1 MVKLAAQSILHT
13 VTGDWEIRVYCE
25 DGKLEHVALIK
36 GEMDSETIPLVRLHS
51 ECLTGDVLGSKH
63 CDCGEQ
69 KNAAL
74 EKIAANGA
82 GIFLYMRQEGRGIG
96 LANKIKAYELQ
107 RVEGLDTLEANLRL
121 GRLGDERSYEP
132 AASILKDIGV
142 NTIRLLSNNPD
153 KKIHLEEQDIH
164 IHELVAL
171 EIEPN
176 EVNKKYLQT
185 KKEKMGHILKKV

>member
-1 MVKLAAQSILHT
+1 MIKLAAQSVLNT

-36 GEMDSETIPLVRLHS
+36 GKMDSETIPLVRLHS
-51 ECLTGDVLGSKH
+51 ECLTGDVMGSKH

-121 GRLGDERSYEP
+121 GRRGDERSYEP
-132 AASILKDIGV
+132 AANILKDIGISS
-142 NTIRLLSNNPD
+142 IRLLSNNPE
-153 KKIHLEEQDIH
+153 KVKGLEQYGIHVE
-164 IHELVAL
+164 ELVPL
-171 EIEPN
+171 EITPN

-185 KKEKMGHILKKV
+185 KKEKMGHILRNV

>member
-1 MVKLAAQSILHT
+1 MIKLAAQSVLHT

-36 GEMDSETIPLVRLHS
+36 GKMDSETIPLVRLHS
-51 ECLTGDVLGSKH
+51 ECLTGDVMGSKH

-121 GRLGDERSYEP
+121 GRRGDERSYEP
-132 AASILKDIGV
+132 AANILKDIGISS
-142 NTIRLLSNNPD
+142 IRLLSNNPE
-153 KKIHLEEQDIH
+153 KVKGLEQYGIHVE
-164 IHELVAL
+164 ELVPL
-171 EIEPN
+171 EITPN

-185 KKEKMGHILKKV
+185 KKEKMGHILRNV

>member
-1 MVKLAAQSILHT
+1 MIKLAAQSVLHT

-36 GEMDSETIPLVRLHS
+36 GKMDSETIPLVRLHS
-51 ECLTGDVLGSKH
+51 ECLTGDVMGSKH

-121 GRLGDERSYEP
+121 GRRGDERSYEP
-132 AASILKDIGV
+132 AANILKDIGISS
-142 NTIRLLSNNPD
+142 IRLLSNNPE
-153 KKIHLEEQDIH
+153 KVKGLEEFGIH
-164 IHELVAL
+164 VEELVPL
-171 EIEPN
+171 EITPN
-176 EVNKKYLQT
+176 AVNKKYLQT
-185 KKEKMGHILKKV
+185 KKEKMGHILKNV